1 MAPRLKDIAFAAN
14 VDIGTVS
21 HVLND
26 RPKAALLRPETRERI
41 RQIAEKMGYCR
52 DEFAASVVKKS
63 GKVLAFV
70 SYDMG
75 GIEYTGRI
83 QNGVLDE
90 AAAHDYAVTTYR
102 LTGNNQDEILRKLK
116 GWRAAG
122 AVFHIPKLDGI
133 QKIIEELNKASIPY
147 GTVNLSN
154 PGGIG
159 VTSDDLQGE
168 EEAVKYLVEQG
179 CCKVAFVLQA
189 REDDSEYV
197 KARIAGYRRGL
208 EKYLPGC
215 PEEFIPLACD
225 LQGLVDPVE
234 VRRAVKAFERKKIDG
249 AVCIS
254 DHYAFQ
260 LLQAQMAKPFVKVV
274 GFGDLLA
281 KYCIPILPTVS
292 QNFEE
297 MGRKCVRLVLEAIGT
312 GKIPEHGN
320 ILLPTRLIVSSR
332 DVHIKKRREEK

>member
-1 MAPRLKDIAFAAN
+1 MGPRLKDIAIAAN

-41 RQIAEKMGYCR
+41 RQIADELGYCR

-90 AAAHDYAVTTYR
+90 AVAHDYAVTTYR
-102 LTGNNQDEILRKLK
+102 LSENNQEEIIRKLK
-116 GWRAAG
+116 GWRTAG
-122 AVFHIPKLDGI
+122 AVFHIPRFDSI
-133 QKIIEELNKASIPY
+133 RKIMEELDKLSIPY

-159 VTSDDLQGE
+159 VTSDDMQGVVN
-168 EEAVKYLVEQG
+168 AVKYLSDRD
-179 CCKVAFVLQA
+179 CRKIAFVSQVG
-189 REDDSEYV
+189 EDNLEYV
-197 KARIAGYRRGL
+197 KTRIEGYRRGL

-215 PEEFIPLACD
+215 PEEFFPLACS
-225 LQGLVDPVE
+225 LEGLVDPLE
-234 VRRAVKAFERKKIDG
+234 VRRIVKALEREKIDG

-260 LLQAQMAKPFVKVV
+260 IIQAQNPRHPVKVV

-281 KYCIPILPTVS
+281 KYCVPTMPTVS
-292 QNFEE
+292 QDFEE
-297 MGRKCVRLVLEAIGT
+297 MGRKCVRLVLDSIQT

-320 ILLPTRLIVSSR
+320 ILLPTRLIVSSS
-332 DVHIKKRREEK
+332 DNIIKRRRKEK